1 MSHVASPVIVLGFTI
16 ISVLKITSYTESDAA
31 IVWGGKFCN
40 VLMYLLSV
48 STAST
53 TIPALMW
60 RFCVKCRS
68 EDYCSK
74 CGSQTP
80 NLEYIMPKV
89 ISVGTS
95 IQMCKINPIL
105 AMTMIPFLTSDHN
118 RPSNNW

>member
-1 MSHVASPVIVLGFTI
+1 MTSGRIGFYHHFSAENYKLYRERCGNSLGE
-16 ISVLKITSYTESDAA
+16 K
-31 IVWGGKFCN
+31 KFFN

-80 NLEYIMPKV
+80 NLEYIMPKSNIGWYQYSNV
-89 ISVGTS
+89 KDKPNTCNDNDS
-95 IQMCKINPIL
+95 
-105 AMTMIPFLTSDHN
+105 FSDF
-118 RPSNNW
+118 